1 MRETGPTP
9 RPAPILP
16 PPYLEWPPRAPATAP
31 PCAYSAG
38 GTLGGKSA
46 ENLRQHSISPPPLTQ
61 SNTFLDFFFHSFSW
75 VGGGFLDATIF
86 LNPSINSPFS
96 QQKLDLNLKK
106 KKKERK
112 KERKKEK
119 KDYKKAQLIELCP
132 RGQQLFTP
140 TSGSK
145 LLTHLCDSILT
156 QFHPQ
161 GQLHATAGG
170 WLPQRQLFQHFLAVV
185 VVVVVVVV
193 VLFSFI
199 KPIAWIGHPPAGT

>member
-75 VGGGFLDATIF
+75 VGGGFLDATNF
-86 LNPSINSPFS
+86 FESINKFIIFTAEIG
-96 QQKLDLNLKK
+96 LELETKK
-106 KKKERK
+106 RKKERK
-112 KERKKEK
+112 KERKKG
-119 KDYKKAQLIELCP
+119 L
-132 RGQQLFTP
+132 
-140 TSGSK
+140 
-145 LLTHLCDSILT
+145 
-156 QFHPQ
+156 
-161 GQLHATAGG
+161 
-170 WLPQRQLFQHFLAVV
+170 
-185 VVVVVVVV
+185 
-193 VLFSFI
+193 
-199 KPIAWIGHPPAGT
+199 